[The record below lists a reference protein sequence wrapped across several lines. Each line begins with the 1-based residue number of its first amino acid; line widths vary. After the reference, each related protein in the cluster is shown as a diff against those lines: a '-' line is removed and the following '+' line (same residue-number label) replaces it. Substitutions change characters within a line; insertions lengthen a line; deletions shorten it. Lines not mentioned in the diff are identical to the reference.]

1 MPIQLMKKMLVGMA
15 IAAMPMIGVC
25 ADRATCEVL
34 VRAWA
39 KNMAY
44 TSTCN
49 ASTGIEDELR
59 ENQAAC
65 KFIGKAR
72 AEKLIKEELEAARA
86 ANLASH
92 DRYCADTKA
101 EFDQVRASLVG
112 Q

>member
-1 MPIQLMKKMLVGMA
+1 MKKMLIGVA
-15 IAAMPMIGVC
+15 IAAMPMMGVC

-44 TSTCN
+44 TSACN

-72 AEKLIKEELEAARA
+72 AEKLIKEEFEAART

-92 DRYCADTKA
+92 DRFCAETKA
-101 EFDQVRASLVG
+101 EFEQVRASLAP

>member
-1 MPIQLMKKMLVGMA
+1 MKKILIGLA
-15 IAAMPMIGVC
+15 IVAMPMTGFC

-59 ENQAAC
+59 ENQAGC

-72 AEKLIKEELEAARA
+72 AEKLIKQEFAAARE